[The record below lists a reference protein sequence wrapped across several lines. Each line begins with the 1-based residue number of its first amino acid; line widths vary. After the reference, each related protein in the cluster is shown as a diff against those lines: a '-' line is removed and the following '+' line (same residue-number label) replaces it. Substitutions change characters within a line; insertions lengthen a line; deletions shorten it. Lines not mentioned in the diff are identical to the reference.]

1 MSRAAHPLIRAV
13 TWVVCALHA
22 PALAAQQ
29 RATPFTCAA
38 GTEHIAPDACL
49 DLRQTPATAPHH
61 ALLREQVATGLETVR
76 RHLSLPPLTIVVVDQ
91 PGGVIPEIGLGGYT
105 PSASQVRLFV
115 DPARADFAENLRR
128 ELLPLL
134 AHELH
139 HAARWRAV
147 GYGFTLR
154 DAAVSEGLADHFAQE
169 VTARAAP
176 AWSRAL
182 DAQTMDR
189 WLPEVTRQ
197 SRGFYNHNAWF
208 FGQGDSIPR
217 WTGYAVG
224 YELVRRHLAADTSR
238 RATTL
243 VGVSG
248 AVIAPSP

>member
-1 MSRAAHPLIRAV
+1 MSIGARPVGIAGAWLMLV
-13 TWVVCALHA
+13 MHA
-22 PALAAQQ
+22 PALAGQASV
-29 RATPFTCAA
+29 PFRCVD
-38 GTEHIAPDACL
+38 GTEQIATNACL

-61 ALLREQVATGLETVR
+61 ALLRQQVVASLEVVR
-76 RHLSLPPLTIVVVDQ
+76 QRLPLPPLTVVIVDQ
-91 PGGVIPEIGLGGYT
+91 PGAIIPEIGLGGYT

-115 DPARADFAENLRR
+115 DPRREGFAEIIRH

-154 DAAVSEGLADHFAQE
+154 DAAVSEGLADHFAHE
-169 VTARAAP
+169 VSGREP
-176 AWSRAL
+176 PPWSRAF
-182 DAQTMDR
+182 DSAAMNR

-197 SRGFYNHNAWF
+197 SRGFYNHSAWF

-224 YELVRRHLAADTSR
+224 YELVRRYLAADTSR
-238 RATTL
+238 RAAAL
-243 VGVSG
+243 AGVSG
-248 AVIAPSP
+248 AVIAPAP